1 MHTLDE
7 LGIRLKLSQA
17 STVNNYLNSYEKEIE
32 ARFDGKCKIV
42 ILSNNNNA
50 IKLSNILSER
60 FPKSSVLVL
69 SYIKDV
75 KTNPNL
81 ISERT
86 KSINFNSLQELLT
99 WTKNIG
105 KVDIIIEH
113 CSNFK
118 SHKIALFKELF
129 LYLGKSGVYFIE
141 ELHAKFIPQLNDC
154 DGYDILETL
163 FNICNLKI
171 SPTEIKNS
179 SELFIT
185 SLSNHIDE
193 ITIKSKLALV
203 SKKGTTFRGLRSEQS
218 STAFECGALDGMN
231 IFTSS
236 TPNIL
241 QVKTSFSGNSQKL
254 LNRHLV
260 EIKIPPSYINKYTTA
275 VCLPGQ
281 VVYQNNYLLPDS
293 FRMQHHPKLMNK
305 NIKFLDNYFYSLP
318 YDENPEKL
326 SGDYLYLDSEYPGHF
341 GHFTSE
347 VISRLWAWKKLKIT
361 VPNLKVLLSMPKGK
375 DLPSFAKSIFNSFG
389 ILEEE
394 IILFNTSVCVENL
407 YTASSY
413 YVIGSHVHPEMN
425 EVWNS
430 ILKGIKGGKTKIK
443 GNKLFIAR
451 PVTGGRKC
459 LNPDRME
466 ETFKKSGFE
475 FFNPENHSWED
486 QISTF
491 CQAKYIAGYSG
502 SGLFN
507 TMFTDNTKRLI
518 SIGSDSYTAVNEHLF
533 CAVKNIHLDYIWA
546 DSLIKHGN
554 SWSVRAF
561 MSDYEFNYERDEKY
575 LANILNNLD

>member
-1 MHTLDE
+1 MQTLDE
-7 LGIRLKLSQA
+7 LGLRLNLSQA
-17 STVNNYLNSYEKEIE
+17 SNANNYLHSYEKEIDT
-32 ARFDGKCKIV
+32 RFDGKCRIV
-42 ILSNNNNA
+42 VLSNNSNR
-50 IKLSNILSER
+50 IKISNILSER
-60 FPKSSVLVL
+60 FPDSNILVL
-69 SYIKDV
+69 SYIKDANT
-75 KTNPNL
+75 KPNL
-81 ISERT
+81 ISE
-86 KSINFNSLQELLT
+86 KINSINFNSLQELLT

-113 CSNFK
+113 CSNYK
-118 SHKIALFKELF
+118 SHKIVLFKELF
-129 LYLGKSGVYFIE
+129 LYLRTNGVYFIE

-154 DGYDILETL
+154 NGYDILETL

-171 SPTEIKNS
+171 SPTEIKNG

-193 ITIKSKLALV
+193 ITIKSKLAMV

-218 STAFECGALDGMN
+218 STAFECGALHGLN
-231 IFTSS
+231 VLTSC
-236 TPNIL
+236 TPETF

-254 LNRHLV
+254 LNRHRV
-260 EIKIPPSYINKYTTA
+260 EIKIPPSYINKYTNA
-275 VCLPGQ
+275 VCFPGQ

-293 FRMQHHPKLMNK
+293 FRMQHHPKLINK
-305 NIKFLDNYFYSLP
+305 NIKHLDNYFYSLP
-318 YDENPEKL
+318 HEENPEKL
-326 SGDYLYLDSEYPGHF
+326 AGDYLYLDSEYPGHF

-361 VPNLKVLLSMPKGK
+361 IPHLKVLLSMPKGK
-375 DLPSFAKSIFNSFG
+375 GLPSFAKSIFNSFG
-389 ILEEE
+389 IPDED
-394 IILFNTSVCVENL
+394 ITLFHSSVCIKNL
-407 YTASSY
+407 YTASPY

-430 ILKGIKGGKTKIK
+430 ILKGVKGGETKIK

-466 ETFKKSGFE
+466 EAFKKSGFE
-475 FFNPENHSWED
+475 FFSPENYSWED
-486 QISTF
+486 QVRTF
-491 CQAKYIAGYSG
+491 CKAKYIAGYSG

-546 DSLIKHGN
+546 DSLIKHGG
-554 SWSVRAF
+554 SWSVKAF
-561 MSDYEFNYERDEKY
+561 MSDYEFNYERDEKH
-575 LANILNNLD
+575 LADILKELD